1 VGYVDAGPAT
11 DYAGLPATDQTPVEP
26 GQTVAQVG
34 LFEMTSGARARL
46 LLPSPLLESGF
57 DILSLTR

>member
-1 VGYVDAGPAT
+1 
-11 DYAGLPATDQTPVEP
+11 
-26 GQTVAQVG
+26 
-34 LFEMTSGARARL
+34 MTSGARARL